1 MSANLCAWGVPEQRH
16 SFLPPNTM
24 PKSAQSASAAS
35 RNSLR
40 RNQVRLFNS
49 AFIPRLFI
57 HPSRPVL
64 LVVNESW
71 YSIDVSL
78 QLAILRSYLPQR
90 CDAARPHCATCVKYV
105 ITGSIANA
113 PDLTLCQTM
122 ACSNQRTSST
132 RIRVSP
138 FSVFC
143 HIDLTAIF
151 SCSHPTEPQCSYD
164 PVEGL
169 PLAPDADPLEKIKE
183 LEEQVGAFL
192 YCCLSLTVLIC
203 LCSCTHEET
212 EITEGKRIPLSVS
225 ISQPSST
232 SF

>member
-1 MSANLCAWGVPEQRH
+1 MRLGCTGATPFLSSSQHDAQECPVRQRCLQEFSTQESGAVLQFCLRTPLIHH
-16 SFLPPNTM
+16 SF
-24 PKSAQSASAAS
+24 
-35 RNSLR
+35 
-40 RNQVRLFNS
+40 
-49 AFIPRLFI
+49 
-57 HPSRPVL
+57 RPVL

-78 QLAILRSYLPQR
+78 QLAILRSYPPQR

-192 YCCLSLTVLIC
+192 YCCLSLTVLIF